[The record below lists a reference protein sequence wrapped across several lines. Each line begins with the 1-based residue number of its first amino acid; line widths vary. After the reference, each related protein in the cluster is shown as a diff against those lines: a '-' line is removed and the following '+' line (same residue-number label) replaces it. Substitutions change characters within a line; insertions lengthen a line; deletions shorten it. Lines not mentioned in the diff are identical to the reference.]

1 MCQTGLTIGEGF
13 MSTPASDSAAAET
26 IVLIHGMW
34 MTPLSWEH
42 WVNHYTDRG
51 HRVLAPAWPG
61 LDKEPEELRR
71 DPSPLRGID
80 ITAAVDHYDKII
92 RGLDRPPI
100 IIGHSFGGLFA
111 QLLLDRGLGAAG
123 VALGTAA
130 PKGVL
135 KLPLSTLRAA
145 WPALRN
151 PANLNKET
159 PLTQKQFHWCF
170 TNALSSEE
178 SDAVYRRYYI
188 PGSARPFFQA
198 GLANFN
204 PNAKTKVNFR
214 NPARPPLL
222 LATGTLD
229 RIGPPSVNVSTF
241 NQQRKAPSVTEHKEY
256 PGRSHWPGQDG
267 WEELAD
273 DLLNWT
279 VEHARAG
286 AAQPTEVRSS

>member
-1 MCQTGLTIGEGF
+1 
-13 MSTPASDSAAAET
+13 MSSTASDQPQAET

-34 MTPLSWEH
+34 MTPLSWESYI
-42 WVNHYTDRG
+42 NHYTDRG

-80 ITAAVDHYDKII
+80 IIDAVDHYDKII

-135 KLPLSTLRAA
+135 RLPLSTLRAA
-145 WPALRN
+145 WPALGNPRN
-151 PANLNKET
+151 LKKET
-159 PLTQKQFHWCF
+159 PLTPEQFHWCF
-170 TNALSSEE
+170 TNALSRDD
-178 SDAVYRRYYI
+178 SDSVYERYYI

-198 GLANFN
+198 GFANFN
-204 PNAKTKVNFR
+204 PNAKTKVDYK
-214 NPARPPLL
+214 NPARAPLL
-222 LATGTLD
+222 LVTGTED
-229 RIGPPSVNVSTF
+229 RICPPSVNKSNF
-241 NQQRKAPSVTEHKEY
+241 KQQQKAPSATEHREY

-273 DLLNWT
+273 YMLNWT
-279 VEHARAG
+279 VEHAHARSG
-286 AAQPTEVRSS
+286 SAQPAREEASISQS

>member
-1 MCQTGLTIGEGF
+1 
-13 MSTPASDSAAAET
+13 MSTPASDSASAET

-42 WVNHYTDRG
+42 YASHYIDRG
-51 HRVLAPAWPG
+51 HRVIAPAWPG
-61 LDKEPEELRR
+61 LDKEPAELRR
-71 DPSPLRGID
+71 DPAPLRGLSIKD
-80 ITAAVDHYDKII
+80 MVDHYDRII

-123 VALGTAA
+123 VALSTAA

-135 KLPLSTLRAA
+135 KLPFSTLRAA

-159 PLTQKQFHWCF
+159 PLTPEQFHWCF
-170 TNALSSEE
+170 TNALSREQ
-178 SDAVYRRYYI
+178 SDSVYERYYI

-204 PNAKTKVNFR
+204 PNAKK
-214 NPARPPLL
+214 
-222 LATGTLD
+222 
-229 RIGPPSVNVSTF
+229 
-241 NQQRKAPSVTEHKEY
+241 Q
-256 PGRSHWPGQDG
+256 GRLQEP
-267 WEELAD
+267 
-273 DLLNWT
+273 
-279 VEHARAG
+279 VAG
-286 AAQPTEVRSS
+286 AATARHRRRGSDLPPVREHVELQAAAEGSVCDRAQGVPRPVALARPGRLGGARRTTCSTGRLSMRELAPDNPPRRNRRPSRRTRSS

>member
-1 MCQTGLTIGEGF
+1 
-13 MSTPASDSAAAET
+13 MSTSASDQPKAE

-42 WVNHYTDRG
+42 WVSHYIDRG
-51 HRVLAPAWPG
+51 HRVIAPAWPG
-61 LDKEPEELRR
+61 LDKDPAALRR
-71 DPSPLRGID
+71 DPSPLRGLSIRD
-80 ITAAVDHYDKII
+80 VVDHYDQII

-123 VALGTAA
+123 VALSTAA

-159 PLTQKQFHWCF
+159 PLTPKQFHWCF
-170 TNALSSEE
+170 TNALSSEQ
-178 SDAVYRRYYI
+178 SDSVYERYYI

-198 GLANFN
+198 GLGNFN
-204 PNAKTKVNFR
+204 PNAATKVDYK
-214 NPARPPLL
+214 NPARAPLL
-222 LATGTLD
+222 LVTGTED
-229 RIGPPSVNVSTF
+229 RICPPSVNESNF
-241 NQQRKAPSVTEHKEY
+241 KQQRKAPSATEHKEY

-273 DLLNWT
+273 YMLNWT
-279 VEHARAG
+279 VEHARGG
-286 AAQPTEVRSS
+286 AAQPAAVREEASIPQN

>member
-1 MCQTGLTIGEGF
+1 
-13 MSTPASDSAAAET
+13 MSTPASDSASAET

-34 MTPLSWEH
+34 MTSLSWEH
-42 WVNHYTDRG
+42 YASHYIDRG
-51 HRVLAPAWPG
+51 HRVIATGWPG
-61 LDKEPEELRR
+61 LDKEPAELRR
-71 DPSPLRGID
+71 DPAPLRGLSIKD
-80 ITAAVDHYDKII
+80 IVDHYDKII

-100 IIGHSFGGLFA
+100 IIGHSFGGLVA

-123 VALGTAA
+123 VTLSTAA

-159 PLTQKQFHWCF
+159 PLTPKQFHWCF
-170 TNALSSEE
+170 TNALTREQ
-178 SDAVYRRYYI
+178 SDSVYERYYI

-198 GLANFN
+198 GFANFN
-204 PNAKTKVNFR
+204 PNAKTKVNYE
-214 NPARPPLL
+214 NPARAPLL
-222 LATGTLD
+222 LVTGAED
-229 RIGPPSVNVSTF
+229 RICPPSVNSSNF
-241 NQQRKAPSVTEHKEY
+241 KQQKKAPSATEHKEY

-273 DLLNWT
+273 YMLNWT
-279 VEHARAG
+279 TKHARPG
-286 AAQPTEVRSS
+286 SGQSAAAREETSIPQS

>member
-1 MCQTGLTIGEGF
+1 
-13 MSTPASDSAAAET
+13 MSSTASDPAKAET

-42 WVNHYTDRG
+42 WINHYTDRG
-51 HRVLAPAWPG
+51 YRVLAPAWPG
-61 LDKEPEELRR
+61 LDKEPEALRR

-80 ITAAVDHYDKII
+80 ITEVVDHYDGII

-123 VALGTAA
+123 VALGTGA

-135 KLPLSTLRAA
+135 RLPLSTLRAG

-151 PANLNKET
+151 PANLKKET
-159 PLTQKQFHWCF
+159 PLTHKQFHWCF
-170 TNALSSEE
+170 TNALSRDE
-178 SDAVYRRYYI
+178 SDAVYERYYI

-198 GLANFN
+198 GFANLN
-204 PNAKTKVNFR
+204 PNAKTKVDYK

-222 LATGTLD
+222 LVTGTED
-229 RIGPPSVNVSTF
+229 RICPPSVNLS
-241 NQQRKAPSVTEHKEY
+241 NYKQQRKAPSATEHKEY

-273 DLLNWT
+273 YMLNWT
-279 VEHARAG
+279 LEKSSTSQQAHQTAAR
-286 AAQPTEVRSS
+286 V